1 MRESGPGKFDLD
13 AQVGRW
19 RARQQRTSSLS
30 PRELDELEDHL
41 RARVDLELELNAA
54 IAPARAFRTATHEM
68 GTGFALS
75 KEFAKVGKPRWRGLF
90 MAGWAMFATS
100 FLLPVTGFELL
111 SEYPSYGRASGFEV
125 FRRCLRP
132 SPFFLLTL
140 PTFAMLLA
148 IPAFRGRR
156 LVGGRW
162 FRRFLGFAGVGAL
175 GIGIALS
182 FQHWTV
188 MTSYGTSSVRALLG
202 SGYWAW
208 AASLVC
214 VAAALHLRAHGWASA
229 KWLRARE
236 RAPARSPTPARA
248 TGQGAFE

>member
-1 MRESGPGKFDLD
+1 MFDLD
-13 AQVGRW
+13 AEVLRW
-19 RARQQRTSSLS
+19 RERRERVSSLS

-54 IAPARAFRTATHEM
+54 LGPGQAFRLANRDIGTAT
-68 GTGFALS
+68 ALS
-75 KEFAKVGKPRWRGLF
+75 KEFAKVGKPRWKGLF
-90 MAGWAMFATS
+90 VAGWAMFAAS

-125 FRRCLRP
+125 FLRCLRP

-140 PTFAMLLA
+140 PTVAMLFT

-156 LVGGRW
+156 LVGRRW
-162 FRRFLGFAGVGAL
+162 FRRFLGFAGVGAF

-202 SGYWAW
+202 AGYWAW

-214 VAAALHLRAHGWASA
+214 VAAALQLRARGWASA
-229 KWLRARE
+229 KRVRARE